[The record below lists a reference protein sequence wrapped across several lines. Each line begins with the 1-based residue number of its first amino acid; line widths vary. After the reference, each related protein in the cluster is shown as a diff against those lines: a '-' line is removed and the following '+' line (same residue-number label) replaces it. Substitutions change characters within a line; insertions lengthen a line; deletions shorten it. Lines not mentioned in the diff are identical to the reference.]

1 MLNKTLLHHDRT
13 YIVGVSGGC
22 DSMAL
27 LYCLRKEGFHCIV
40 AHVNYNLRND
50 TEIDYQV
57 VHDYC
62 QKYGI
67 KFAYKEVEHHEGK
80 GNFQSQAREV
90 RYLFYKD
97 LLRQYKADAVVL
109 GHHHDDVLENIYMS
123 LNRGSQSHFIG
134 IKEVSQVMGMKI
146 IRPFL
151 SCHKK
156 DLRRYCEEEGIVFHD
171 DYTNFG
177 VDFERDR
184 VRNTILNT
192 YSEEEKEALYQRAQ
206 DINCKQKEKEE
217 AIQGYLDLYH
227 KQGKIDFHLV
237 EDHLMDTFLYALLE
251 ECIPSTMIG
260 RSLIEEIKKQ
270 IKSEKPNIQMNLPI
284 HFLFIKEYNNITIQ
298 LHSAVEEYSYQINQG
313 ETFECEYFSIKSE
326 GSLNSGIPVKEEDF
340 PLTIR
345 NMKPGDRIVTAGGT
359 KKVSR
364 LFIDAKIPKNQRRIW
379 PVVLN
384 CKGEVLL
391 VPEIAK
397 RKGYLSINPYFF
409 VIK

>member
-1 MLNKTLLHHDRT
+1 
-13 YIVGVSGGC
+13 
-22 DSMAL
+22 
-27 LYCLRKEGFHCIV
+27 
-40 AHVNYNLRND
+40 
-50 TEIDYQV
+50 
-57 VHDYC
+57 
-62 QKYGI
+62 
-67 KFAYKEVEHHEGK
+67 
-80 GNFQSQAREV
+80 
-90 RYLFYKD
+90 
-97 LLRQYKADAVVL
+97 
-109 GHHHDDVLENIYMS
+109 
-123 LNRGSQSHFIG
+123 
-134 IKEVSQVMGMKI
+134 
-146 IRPFL
+146 
-151 SCHKK
+151 
-156 DLRRYCEEEGIVFHD
+156 
-171 DYTNFG
+171 
-177 VDFERDR
+177 
-184 VRNTILNT
+184 
-192 YSEEEKEALYQRAQ
+192 
-206 DINCKQKEKEE
+206 
-217 AIQGYLDLYH
+217 
-227 KQGKIDFHLV
+227 
-237 EDHLMDTFLYALLE
+237 
-251 ECIPSTMIG
+251 
-260 RSLIEEIKKQ
+260 
-270 IKSEKPNIQMNLPI
+270 MNLPI

>member
-1 MLNKTLLHHDRT
+1 MLNKTLLHHHKT

-27 LYCLRKEGFHCIV
+27 LDCLRKEGIHCIV

-50 TEIDYQV
+50 THLDYQV

-62 QKYGI
+62 EKYNI
-67 KFAYKEVEHHEGK
+67 IFEYKEVEHHEGK
-80 GNFQSQAREV
+80 GNFQAQAREV
-90 RYLFYKD
+90 RYLFYKR
-97 LLRQYKADAVVL
+97 LLDHYHGEGVIL

-123 LNRGSQSHFIG
+123 LNRGSKSHYIG
-134 IKEVSQVMGMKI
+134 IKEISQVMGMKV
-146 IRPFL
+146 IRPLL
-151 SCHKK
+151 SCRKK
-156 DLRRYCEEEGIVFHD
+156 ELRQYCEEHHIPFHD

-192 YSEEEKEALYQRAQ
+192 YSEEEKEALYQKAVV
-206 DINCKQKEKEE
+206 INRMQKEKEE
-217 AIQGYLDLYH
+217 AVQAYLDLYH
-227 KQGKIDFHLV
+227 KEGKIDYHLI
-237 EDHLMDTFLYALLE
+237 DDQLMNTFLYALLE
-251 ECIPSTMIG
+251 ESIPSTMISA
-260 RSLIEEIKKQ
+260 SLIEEIRKQ
-270 IKSEKPNIQMNLPI
+270 IKSKKPNIQMNLPI

-298 LHSAVEEYSYQINQG
+298 LHSEIEEYSYQIHRG
-313 ETFECEYFSIKSE
+313 EKLTCEYFSIQSE
-326 GSLNSGIPVKEEDF
+326 GSLNSGIPVKDEDY

-345 NMKPGDRIVTAGGT
+345 TMKAGDRIHTVGGT
-359 KKVSR
+359 KKLSR
-364 LFIDAKIPKNQRRIW
+364 LFIDAKISKNLRKTW

-397 RKGYLSINPYFF
+397 RKGYLAINPNFF